1 MILAV
6 IAVGC
11 RPGDPM
17 STAGIQS
24 KRRFPQDR
32 NRPVAMAHDT
42 VVLPLGRTA
51 VGIGD
56 RVVVAS
62 DAHEWAS
69 REREVSSDFEKKQI
83 LARTSDSTRI
93 FDSYATLTMATLLL
107 QSS

>member
-42 VVLPLGRTA
+42 VVCRTA

-83 LARTSDSTRI
+83 LARTSDSSRI

-107 QSS
+107 QSSR